1 LSGLVGVVSDGDNRP
16 TDQAVAVRNEVTALI
31 DAQLQKLEALLGP
44 RLAELNQRARE
55 LEVPAIF
62 AGSK

>member
-1 LSGLVGVVSDGDNRP
+1 
-16 TDQAVAVRNEVTALI
+16 
-31 DAQLQKLEALLGP
+31 LLGP